1 MELLSSSRLS
11 FPSYN
16 SNSAAGLPP
25 HLTSSF
31 ACTSS
36 LLARPSA
43 RPSLHPIPL
52 HQRQQQNVTPSLLA
66 RPPARPPPP
75 PPTHTPPPA
84 PEQSH
89 AKLVDR
95 HGSVGLQVR
104 LRGQVGQ
111 VLSAAQKYQT
121 TYNAVAVENGSR
133 HSVQAGRKAVG

>member
-52 HQRQQQNVTPSLLA
+52 HQRQQQNVTLQPRQPLRKTLSRQGWQL
-66 RPPARPPPP
+66 PPPP
-75 PPTHTPPPA
+75 PPPPHTHHHP
-84 PEQSH
+84 H
-89 AKLVDR
+89 
-95 HGSVGLQVR
+95 
-104 LRGQVGQ
+104 
-111 VLSAAQKYQT
+111 LSRAMPNWSTGMAA
-121 TYNAVAVENGSR
+121 
-133 HSVQAGRKAVG
+133 